1 VPSGVAFGHCVFG
14 YRECFNFISLLLIPS
29 FQRLKAILQTK
40 ETISTLKEV
49 NMFFVSMLHSNSN
62 DVRTHKKALPFILL
76 LALAV
81 LAGCGGSKVQT
92 LPTPEPEQ
100 TEVREPEP
108 VAPAKPQ
115 PETKAVVEESPAV
128 PFVLQNVY
136 FDFDK
141 YDLTSNALQT
151 LADNARVLK
160 AYPDA
165 HIVIEGHCDERGT
178 VEYNLA
184 LGDKRAK
191 AAKDYLVSLGVN
203 ASQVSTISYG
213 KEQPVDPSHTEAAWA
228 KNRRAEFERR

>member
-1 VPSGVAFGHCVFG
+1 
-14 YRECFNFISLLLIPS
+14 
-29 FQRLKAILQTK
+29 
-40 ETISTLKEV
+40 
-49 NMFFVSMLHSNSN
+49 MMHSNS
-62 DVRTHKKALPFILL
+62 TYACAHKKTLSFILL
-76 LALAV
+76 FSLLI

-92 LPTPEPEQ
+92 LPVQEPEQ
-100 TEVREPEP
+100 VEIREPEP
-108 VAPAKPQ
+108 VAPAEPQ

-141 YDLTSNALQT
+141 YDLTSEALQM
-151 LADNARVLK
+151 LAENARVLK

-165 HIVIEGHCDERGT
+165 RIVIEGHCDERGT

-203 ASQVSTISYG
+203 PSQISTISYG
-213 KEQPVDPSHTEAAWA
+213 KEQPIDSGHTEEAWA
-228 KNRRAEFERR
+228 RNRRAEFERR

>member
-1 VPSGVAFGHCVFG
+1 MSRV
-14 YRECFNFISLLLIPS
+14 L
-29 FQRLKAILQTK
+29 
-40 ETISTLKEV
+40 
-49 NMFFVSMLHSNSN
+49 MMNSN
-62 DVRTHKKALPFILL
+62 PVYAPVQKMALPFILL
-76 LALAV
+76 LSLVV

-92 LPTPEPEQ
+92 LPVQEPEQ

-108 VAPAKPQ
+108 VAPPEPQ
-115 PETKAVVEESPAV
+115 PETRAVEESPAV

-141 YDLTSNALQT
+141 YDLTSEALQT

-165 HIVIEGHCDERGT
+165 RIAIEGHCDERGT

-191 AAKDYLVSLGVN
+191 AAKDYLVSLGVD
-203 ASQVSTISYG
+203 ASQISTISYG
-213 KEQPVDPSHTEAAWA
+213 KEQPLDPSHTEEAWA
-228 KNRRAEFERR
+228 RNRRAEFERR

>member
-1 VPSGVAFGHCVFG
+1 
-14 YRECFNFISLLLIPS
+14 
-29 FQRLKAILQTK
+29 
-40 ETISTLKEV
+40 
-49 NMFFVSMLHSNSN
+49 MFRVSMMHCNSAYA
-62 DVRTHKKALPFILL
+62 RAHKNALPFILL
-76 LALAV
+76 LSFVL

-92 LPTPEPEQ
+92 LPVQEPEQ

-108 VAPAKPQ
+108 VRPAETQ
-115 PETKAVVEESPAV
+115 PEETRAVVENESPAA

-141 YDLTSNALQT
+141 YDLTSEALQT

-165 HIVIEGHCDERGT
+165 RVVIEGHCDERGT

-191 AAKDYLVSLGVN
+191 AAKDYLVSLGVSS
-203 ASQVSTISYG
+203 SQISTISYG
-213 KEQPVDPSHTEAAWA
+213 KEQPLDPSHSEGAWA
-228 KNRRAEFERR
+228 RNRRAEFERR

>member
-1 VPSGVAFGHCVFG
+1 MFG
-14 YRECFNFISLLLIPS
+14 
-29 FQRLKAILQTK
+29 
-40 ETISTLKEV
+40 
-49 NMFFVSMLHSNSN
+49 VSMMHSNSAYACAC
-62 DVRTHKKALPFILL
+62 KKALPFILL
-76 LALAV
+76 LSFLI
-81 LAGCGGSKVQT
+81 LAGCGGSKQVQT
-92 LPTPEPEQ
+92 PTVQEPEQ

-108 VAPAKPQ
+108 VAPPAEPQ

-141 YDLTSNALQT
+141 YDLTAEALQT

-165 HIVIEGHCDERGT
+165 RIVIEGHCDERGT

-191 AAKDYLVSLGVN
+191 AAKDYLVSLGVD

-213 KEQPVDPSHTEAAWA
+213 KEQPVDSGHSETAWA
-228 KNRRAEFERR
+228 RNRRAEFERR

>member
-1 VPSGVAFGHCVFG
+1 MSRVLMM
-14 YRECFNFISLLLIPS
+14 N
-29 FQRLKAILQTK
+29 
-40 ETISTLKEV
+40 
-49 NMFFVSMLHSNSN
+49 SNS
-62 DVRTHKKALPFILL
+62 TFASAQKTALPFIWLFSLL
-76 LALAV
+76 IF
-81 LAGCGGSKVQT
+81 AGCGGSKVQT
-92 LPTPEPEQ
+92 LPVQEPEQ

-108 VAPAKPQ
+108 VAPPAEPQ
-115 PETKAVVEESPAV
+115 PETRAVVEESPAV

-141 YDLTSNALQT
+141 YDLTSEALQT

-165 HIVIEGHCDERGT
+165 RIVIEGHCDERGT

-191 AAKDYLVSLGVN
+191 AAKDYLVSLGVD

-228 KNRRAEFERR
+228 RNRRAEFERR

>member
-1 VPSGVAFGHCVFG
+1 MSRFSMMNYYSAMAS
-14 YRECFNFISLLLIPS
+14 EQKIILLY
-29 FQRLKAILQTK
+29 
-40 ETISTLKEV
+40 
-49 NMFFVSMLHSNSN
+49 
-62 DVRTHKKALPFILL
+62 ILL
-76 LALAV
+76 LSLLI

-92 LPTPEPEQ
+92 LPVQEPEQ

-108 VAPAKPQ
+108 VAPPEPQ

-141 YDLTSNALQT
+141 YDLTSEALQT

-165 HIVIEGHCDERGT
+165 RIVIEGHCDERGT

-191 AAKDYLVSLGVN
+191 AAKDYLVSLGVDP
-203 ASQVSTISYG
+203 SQISTISYG
-213 KEQPVDPSHTEAAWA
+213 KEQPLDPSHTEEAWA
-228 KNRRAEFERR
+228 RNRRAEFERR

>member
-1 VPSGVAFGHCVFG
+1 MSRVSSMMH
-14 YRECFNFISLLLIPS
+14 FNSAYAPA
-29 FQRLKAILQTK
+29 QKR
-40 ETISTLKEV
+40 
-49 NMFFVSMLHSNSN
+49 
-62 DVRTHKKALPFILL
+62 ALPFILL
-76 LALAV
+76 LLFV
-81 LAGCGGSKVQT
+81 LLAGCGGSKVQT
-92 LPTPEPEQ
+92 LPVQEPEQ

-108 VAPAKPQ
+108 VAPAE
-115 PETKAVVEESPAV
+115 PELETRAVVEESPAV

-141 YDLTSNALQT
+141 YDLTSEALQT

-165 HIVIEGHCDERGT
+165 RIAIEGHCDERGT

-191 AAKDYLVSLGVN
+191 AAKDYLVSLGVD

-213 KEQPVDPSHTEAAWA
+213 KEQPLDPSHSEGAWA
-228 KNRRAEFERR
+228 RNRRAEFERR

>member
-1 VPSGVAFGHCVFG
+1 
-14 YRECFNFISLLLIPS
+14 
-29 FQRLKAILQTK
+29 
-40 ETISTLKEV
+40 
-49 NMFFVSMLHSNSN
+49 MFRVSMMNCNSAYA
-62 DVRTHKKALPFILL
+62 RAHKKALPFILML
-76 LALAV
+76 SFII

-92 LPTPEPEQ
+92 LPVQEPEQ

-108 VAPAKPQ
+108 VAPPEPQ
-115 PETKAVVEESPAV
+115 PETKVVVEESPAV

-141 YDLTSNALQT
+141 YDLTSEALQT
-151 LADNARVLK
+151 LAENARVLK

-165 HIVIEGHCDERGT
+165 RIVIEGHCDERGT

-191 AAKDYLVSLGVN
+191 AAKDYLVSLGVD

-213 KEQPVDPSHTEAAWA
+213 KEQPVDPTHTEEAWA
-228 KNRRAEFERR
+228 RNRRAEFERR

>member
-1 VPSGVAFGHCVFG
+1 MYRFLSNILNVAPAQK
-14 YRECFNFISLLLIPS
+14 R
-29 FQRLKAILQTK
+29 
-40 ETISTLKEV
+40 
-49 NMFFVSMLHSNSN
+49 
-62 DVRTHKKALPFILL
+62 ALPFILL
-76 LALAV
+76 LSLVV

-92 LPTPEPEQ
+92 LPVQEPEP

-108 VAPAKPQ
+108 VAPAEPQ

-141 YDLTSNALQT
+141 YDLTSQALQT
-151 LADNARVLK
+151 LAENARVLK

-165 HIVIEGHCDERGT
+165 RIVIEGHCDERGT

-191 AAKDYLVSLGVN
+191 AAKDYLVSLGVD
-203 ASQVSTISYG
+203 ASQISTISYG
-213 KEQPVDPSHTEAAWA
+213 KEQPLDPSHTEEAWA
-228 KNRRAEFERR
+228 RNRRAEFERR